1 MQSMIE
7 VQDLTKYYGPQLAV
21 SRLDFQVAA
30 GEIVGFLGPN
40 GAGKTT
46 TLKILAGFLAPSA
59 GTARING
66 YDCVTDSLAV
76 RRSLGYV
83 PENVAIY
90 PDLTVT
96 QFLRFAARAKGVA
109 AKAETG
115 EVDRVVAAC
124 GLEEVRGKLVAAL
137 SKGFRQRLGLAQALV
152 NQPPLLIM
160 DEPTI
165 GLDPSQIVEIR
176 QLIKNLEGAHTVMLS
191 SHILPEVSQLCHR
204 VIIINRGQIV
214 ASDTP
219 ENLSRQL
226 GQGSRVLMTVT
237 GPDDQVTGA
246 LTAVS
251 GVNRVLSQG
260 EGKYLVEADH
270 GLELRPQLARMVVER
285 GWQLLELKS
294 QEFTLEEVFINLV
307 TEETTEDES

>member
-1 MQSMIE
+1 METMIE

-66 YDCVTDSLAV
+66 HDCVTDSLAV

-96 QFLRFAARAKGVA
+96 QFLRFAARAKGVE

-137 SKGFRQRLGLAQALV
+137 SKGFRQRLGLAQALI
-152 NQPPLLIM
+152 NQPPLLIL

-176 QLIKNLEGAHTVMLS
+176 QLIKNLEGGPHGDAEQPHPAGGEPVVPPGD
-191 SHILPEVSQLCHR
+191 HHQPGPD
-204 VIIINRGQIV
+204 RGQRHPGKPLP
-214 ASDTP
+214 A
-219 ENLSRQL
+219 
-226 GQGSRVLMTVT
+226 T
-237 GPDDQVTGA
+237 GPGFPGADDGGRTG
-246 LTAVS
+246 
-251 GVNRVLSQG
+251 
-260 EGKYLVEADH
+260 
-270 GLELRPQLARMVVER
+270 
-285 GWQLLELKS
+285 
-294 QEFTLEEVFINLV
+294 
-307 TEETTEDES
+307 